1 MWLRPHLQACF
12 LVWNRMAGS
21 ETEWQVLKQSDRF
34 WNRVTGC
41 ETEWQVVKMTGC
53 ETEWCVLKQSDGFW
67 NRVTGCETEWQ
78 VLKQSDSELGF
89 VYGLRLWCKKYPRL
103 SRRIFCFKRDRSL
116 GPKSQQPCRG
126 QTRNGL
132 QLCRLVNTLPATTF
146 SATTPNYWSLACTL
160 VISMWKHSL

>member
-21 ETEWQVLKQSDRF
+21 ERVTGSETEWQVLEQSDGLWNRVTGCENDRLWNRVTDSETEWRVLKQSDRF
-34 WNRVTGC
+34 WNRVT
-41 ETEWQVVKMTGC
+41 VY
-53 ETEWCVLKQSDGFW
+53 
-67 NRVTGCETEWQ
+67 
-78 VLKQSDSELGF
+78 SELGF

-132 QLCRLVNTLPATTF
+132 QLCRLVNTLPVTTF